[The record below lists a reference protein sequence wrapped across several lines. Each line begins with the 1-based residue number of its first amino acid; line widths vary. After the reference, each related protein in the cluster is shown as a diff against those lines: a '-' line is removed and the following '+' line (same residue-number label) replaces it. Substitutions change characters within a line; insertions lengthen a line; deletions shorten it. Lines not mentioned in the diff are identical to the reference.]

1 MAHSVAVPSSSRR
14 TITWVVALAVLAAA
28 TAGMLAIREHLD
40 KAHIVLTFLLVVL
53 VGSAAGG
60 RALGL
65 TLAALA
71 FLLFNYLFL
80 PPYLT
85 FAIENAFD
93 WIVLVAFLVTSIV
106 ATHLL
111 NRAQERAE
119 EARQRAIEVERLAV
133 LGSETLNAGRA
144 EEALVA
150 IAGVIRSTLAVECC
164 EIHLERGIPQVY
176 APTARAGA
184 CGPATALDAAS
195 LTAWVAL
202 EGAPAAEHADRTTWV
217 GSAGTIDGPAAWG
230 HGHAWH
236 TAGDVRVLLVPLRV
250 RTRTVGVLRIA
261 HTAPIVLDP
270 AQQRF
275 LDVLA
280 YYAALG
286 AERVRL
292 VAEAE
297 RAEALRQADEL
308 KNALIAGVSH
318 DLRTP
323 LTTIKA
329 IAHKLASR
337 SDADAIAAADA
348 ASIEEEA
355 DRLNRFVADL
365 LDLSRLS
372 AGGMPMHLELNSA
385 DDLIGAVV
393 HHVRVSLGGREL
405 RVRREPREPILFGTF
420 DMVQSLRVL
429 ANLVENALKYAPPT
443 APVEL
448 FVERRGD
455 LLIFSVAD
463 RGPGI
468 PDAERDRVFE
478 PFYRPP
484 GMRSDVGGAGLGL
497 TIARRLAEA
506 QHGVVRYE
514 PRPGG
519 GSLFIFELPAAD
531 ASIIEQPA

>member
-1 MAHSVAVPSSSRR
+1 MARSVAGVPRGR
-14 TITWVVALAVLAAA
+14 GVVAWGVSLAVLIAV
-28 TAGMLAIREHLD
+28 TAGMLAVRARID
-40 KAHIVLTFLLVVL
+40 TAHVALTFLLVVL

-65 TLAALA
+65 TLAVLA
-71 FLLFNYLFL
+71 FVLFNYLFL
-80 PPYLT
+80 TPYDTL
-85 FAIENAFD
+85 AIENPFD
-93 WIVLVAFLVTSIV
+93 WIVLAVFLVTSVV

-119 EARQRAIEVERLAV
+119 EARRRADEVERLAA

-144 EEALVA
+144 EDALVA
-150 IAGVIRSTLAVECC
+150 IADVIRVALDVRCC
-164 EIHLERGIPQVY
+164 EIYLERDGRLADVPV
-176 APTARAGA
+176 TRAG
-184 CGPATALDAAS
+184 S
-195 LTAWVAL
+195 
-202 EGAPAAEHADRTTWV
+202 
-217 GSAGTIDGPAAWG
+217 DGPPRAPD
-230 HGHAWH
+230 
-236 TAGDVRVLLVPLRV
+236 GDARIRLVPLRV
-250 RTRTVGVLRIA
+250 RERTVGVLRIA
-261 HTAPIVLDP
+261 HAAPIVLDA

-329 IAHKLASR
+329 IAHRLAIRGS
-337 SDADAIAAADA
+337 AEA

-393 HHVRVSLGGREL
+393 RHVRSLAGEREV
-405 RVRREPREPILFGTF
+405 RVRRDADGAILFGTF
-420 DMVQSLRVL
+420 DMVQSVHVL
-429 ANLVENALKYAPPT
+429 GNLVENALKYAPPA

-455 LLIFSVAD
+455 VLVFGVAD

-468 PDAERDRVFE
+468 PAVERDRVFE

-484 GMRSDVGGAGLGL
+484 GTRPDVGGAGLGL
-497 TIARRLAEA
+497 AIARRLAEA
-506 QHGVVRYE
+506 QHGTVRHE
-514 PRPGG
+514 DRPGG
-519 GSLFIFELPAAD
+519 GSVFRFEVPAAD
-531 ASIIEQPA
+531 MPAIEQPV

>member
-1 MAHSVAVPSSSRR
+1 MRAIPGSLPAAPARR
-14 TITWVVALAVLAAA
+14 QLLIWSAALAVLAAVA
-28 TAGMLAIREHLD
+28 IGMLAIREHLD
-40 KAHIVLTFLLVVL
+40 RAHIALTLLLVVL
-53 VGSAAGG
+53 VGSAVGG

-71 FLLFNYLFL
+71 FLLFDYLFL
-80 PPYLT
+80 PPYDTL
-85 FAIENAFD
+85 AVENPLD
-93 WIVLVAFLVTSIV
+93 WIVLAAFLVTSIV

-111 NRAQERAE
+111 NRAQERTE
-119 EARQRAIEVERLAV
+119 EARQRAAEVERLAV

-144 EEALVA
+144 EDALVA
-150 IAGVIRSTLAVECC
+150 IADVIRSTLEVECC
-164 EIHLERGIPQVY
+164 EVYLERGTPPAYVP
-176 APTARAGA
+176 AARSGA
-184 CGPATALDAAS
+184 CGPAQALDAAS

-202 EGAPAAEHADRTTWV
+202 EGAPAAEHVDRTTSV
-217 GSAGTIDGPAAWG
+217 GAASAGGTPSSWGDGNAWQ
-230 HGHAWH
+230 A
-236 TAGDVRVLLVPLRV
+236 TGDVRVMLMPLRV
-250 RTRTVGVLRIA
+250 RNTTVGVLRIA
-261 HTAPIVLDP
+261 NADRIHLDP

-292 VAEAE
+292 VGEAE
-297 RAEALRQADEL
+297 RAEALRQADVL

-329 IAHKLASR
+329 IAHQLADSGAR
-337 SDADAIAAADA
+337 DA

-365 LDLSRLS
+365 LDLSQLN
-372 AGGMPMHLELNSA
+372 AGGMPLHLELNSA
-385 DDLIGAVV
+385 DDLIGSVV
-393 HHVRVSLGGREL
+393 RHVHAMLGGREL
-405 RVRREPREPILFGTF
+405 RVRRDEGAPILFGTF

-429 ANLVENALKYAPPT
+429 SNLVENALKYAPPT
-443 APVEL
+443 MPVEL

-455 LLIFSVAD
+455 MLSFGVAD

-468 PDAERDRVFE
+468 PEAEREHVFD

-484 GMRSDVGGAGLGL
+484 GARPDVGGAGLGL
-497 TIARRLAEA
+497 AIARRLAEA
-506 QHGVVRYE
+506 QGGTVRYE

-519 GSLFIFELPAAD
+519 GSIFTLELPRAEA
-531 ASIIEQPA
+531 PAVSQAR

>member
-1 MAHSVAVPSSSRR
+1 MASSPRR
-14 TITWVVALAVLAAA
+14 LITWIVALSALGAV
-28 TAGMLAIREHLD
+28 TAGLLAIRAHLD
-40 KAHIVLTFLLVVL
+40 AAHIVLTFLLVVL
-53 VGSAAGG
+53 VGSAVGG

-80 PPYLT
+80 PPYYTL
-85 FAIENAFD
+85 AIENPFD

-119 EARQRAIEVERLAV
+119 EARQRAVEVERLAV

-144 EEALVA
+144 EDALAA
-150 IAGVIRSTLAVECC
+150 IADVIRGTLAVECC
-164 EIHLERGIPQVY
+164 EIYLERGTPPVY
-176 APTARAGA
+176 APAARSGA
-184 CGPATALDAAS
+184 CGPASTLDAAS

-202 EGAPAAEHADRTTWV
+202 HGVPAAEHGDRTTWV
-217 GSAGTIDGPAAWG
+217 GSAEHGAAEVSASSTVWG
-230 HGHAWH
+230 IGRAWR
-236 TAGDVRVLLVPLRV
+236 TAGDVRVLLAPLRV

-292 VAEAE
+292 ASEAE

-308 KNALIAGVSH
+308 KSALIAGVSH

-329 IAHKLASR
+329 VAHKLADR
-337 SDADAIAAADA
+337 RDADADAAADA

-393 HHVRVSLGGREL
+393 RHVHAMLGGREL
-405 RVRREPREPILFGTF
+405 RVRRDLREPILFGTF

-429 ANLVENALKYAPPT
+429 ANLVENALKYAPT

-455 LLIFSVAD
+455 TLVFGVAD

-468 PDAERDRVFE
+468 LESERERVFE

-484 GMRSDVGGAGLGL
+484 GSRPDVGGVGLGL
-497 TIARRLAEA
+497 AIARRLADA
-506 QHGVVRYE
+506 QHGTVRYE

-519 GSLFIFELPAAD
+519 GSIFLFELPATTAPV
-531 ASIIEQPA
+531 IEQPA